1 MQSLLITPKDGA
13 ELELLSALLARLNIA
28 TTVIA
33 EEDKEDIGLGI
44 LLQEAD
50 RSEHVSRESIFKA
63 LGRA

>member
-50 RSEHVSRESIFKA
+50 RSEHVSRESIFKV